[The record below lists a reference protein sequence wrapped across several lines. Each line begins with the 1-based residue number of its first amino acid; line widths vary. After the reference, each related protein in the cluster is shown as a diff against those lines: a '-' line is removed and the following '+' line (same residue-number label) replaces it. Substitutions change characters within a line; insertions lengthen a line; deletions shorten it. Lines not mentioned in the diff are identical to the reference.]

1 MLSTAPLATAL
12 ADLVAARPR
21 VAAFV
26 AAGTTA
32 ATGAGNRAAAAGA
45 GDLAARF
52 AGATRAVGRAA
63 LVLDDAERARW
74 PWPPCATEAALA
86 RIALLA
92 APGTTIDEADAAA
105 LFRAGDNDE
114 RVAIL
119 RALPLLPDPA
129 RFLDLAVD
137 ACRTNVVSIFEAI
150 ACDNPYPAA
159 HFPDLNFNQL
169 ALKTVFLGLPL
180 ARILGLGDRRTPEL
194 ARMADDYAAER
205 RAAGR
210 PVPADLTLIGSR
222 A

>member
-1 MLSTAPLATAL
+1 MTTTTTKTPATTTAMPATAL

-26 AAGTTA
+26 AAAST
-32 ATGAGNRAAAAGA
+32 AGA
-45 GDLAARF
+45 GELGVRF

-63 LVLDDAERARW
+63 LVLGDDERRQW

-92 APGTTIDEADAAA
+92 AVAVDPAAA
-105 LFRAGDNDE
+105 AELFRVGDNDE
-114 RVAIL
+114 RIALL
-119 RALPLLPDPA
+119 RALPLLADPP
-129 RFLDLAVD
+129 RFLALAVD

-159 HFPDLNFNQL
+159 HFPDLHFNQL

-180 ARILGLGDRRTPEL
+180 ARILGLGERRTPEL

-210 PVPADLTLIGSR
+210 SVPDDLSLIGSR
-222 A
+222 T